1 MIKLTPR
8 LEFDKYN
15 LGFVIAFIREN
26 ESKKYIRDHKT
37 IVYFLGIKLLCFD
50 CSLKLK
56 IERKSR

>member
-26 ESKKYIRDHKT
+26 ESKKYIREHKT
-37 IVYFLGIKLLCFD
+37 IVYFFGI
-50 CSLKLK
+50 
-56 IERKSR
+56 